1 MIMELLGRHEQPPK
15 EMTCLAVLGGQK
27 SMYRIEL
34 KCLVEKAPVQSPSIA
49 VGQKKRT

>member
-1 MIMELLGRHEQPPK
+1 MTIELFGRNEQPLE